1 MGESVK
7 AMFAMIRS
15 HATVSNSTKWQFLN
29 EDEQNDFNKN
39 EESMIEIKIWFEL
52 FNSRWAV
59 LEILYRLID

>member
-7 AMFAMIRS
+7 AMFSMIRS

-52 FNSRWAV
+52 FF
-59 LEILYRLID
+59 